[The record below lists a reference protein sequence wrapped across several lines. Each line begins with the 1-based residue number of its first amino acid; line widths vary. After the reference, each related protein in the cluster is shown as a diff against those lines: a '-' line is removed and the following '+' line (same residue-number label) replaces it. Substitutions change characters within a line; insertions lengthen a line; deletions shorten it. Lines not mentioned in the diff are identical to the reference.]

1 MLSIFHVKDLTF
13 PLLSVILWVK
23 NGGTENFTLN
33 GKPEASFNSQEN
45 DCGIFTFTNTS
56 TSGEQVNRF

>member
-1 MLSIFHVKDLTF
+1 MSKILHFH
-13 PLLSVILWVK
+13 LLSVSFRFL

-33 GKPEASFNSQEN
+33 GKPEASFNSQET

-56 TSGEQVNRF
+56 TSGEQVE